1 LLIVDCIADS
11 KSTINQQSAITN
23 QQSGKT
29 DMAYDFF
36 MWCETT
42 AIHDAIANSLWAFA
56 VIESIHLLALAA
68 IGGAVLVVDMRMLGF
83 GLKQQPINEVARNA
97 YPWLVGSLIV
107 MIATGIPL
115 FLSEPTK
122 CYYSYPFW
130 VKMTALALAI
140 VFTFTIR
147 RMVTR
152 ADESRTRPAL
162 YKLTALVS
170 LALWFT
176 VGAAGRWI
184 GFSG

>member
-1 LLIVDCIADS
+1 MML
-11 KSTINQQSAITN
+11 
-23 QQSGKT
+23 
-29 DMAYDFF
+29 YEFF
-36 MWCETT
+36 MWCERT

-56 VIESIHLLALAA
+56 VIESVHLLALAA

-83 GLKQQPINEVARNA
+83 GLRRQPIGEVARNA

-107 MIATGIPL
+107 MLSTGIPL

-122 CYYSYPFW
+122 CYYSSPFW

-152 ADESRTRPAL
+152 ADESRMRPAF

-170 LALWFT
+170 LTLWFT